1 MMVLFEPN
9 GFSVLDI
16 ENLRLHYARTLQH
29 WLQRYEE
36 HSAQVEELFDD
47 TFVRLWRLYL
57 AGSLAA
63 FNTGTLQLFQVLFNR
78 SGNNA
83 VPWTRDYLYR
93 EPLLARI
100 SHQIDTIS
108 LDLCSHKEF
117 SSLGNTHWY
126 SARSE
131 NPL

>member
-1 MMVLFEPN
+1 LDNIKRKHKPFVSQESSRTVRKTPPANRLVTEVLEQRWN
-9 GFSVLDI
+9 DKLEALERLQGELDAHSDAAAS
-16 ENLRLHYARTLQH
+16 LRLTKKEAI
-29 WLQRYEE
+29 
-36 HSAQVEELFDD
+36 
-47 TFVRLWRLYL
+47 
-57 AGSLAA
+57 
-63 FNTGTLQLFQVLFNR
+63 
-78 SGNNA
+78 
-83 VPWTRDYLYR
+83 
-93 EPLLARI
+93 LARI